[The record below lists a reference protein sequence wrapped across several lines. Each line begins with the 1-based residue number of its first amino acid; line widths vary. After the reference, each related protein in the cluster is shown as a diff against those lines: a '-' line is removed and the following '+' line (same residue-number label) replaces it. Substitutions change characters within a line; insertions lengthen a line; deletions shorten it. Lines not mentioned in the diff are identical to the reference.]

1 MGRSYWIIKTD
12 KGVRMTSKEAL
23 ETVKDYL
30 LQKLKEDNSELGS
43 IIIVESVNVLEK
55 LVEQAQK
62 QEQLLEL
69 YKEYFEYSE
78 MLKDGRKFGGRMLV
92 EHERDKIIEEIK
104 ELEKEIEN
112 DK

>member
-1 MGRSYWIIKTD
+1 
-12 KGVRMTSKEAL
+12 MTSKEAL

-104 ELEKEIEN
+104 ELENE
-112 DK
+112 